1 MREDTK
7 EKRKILFF
15 SFVGAHYSRSSTI
28 LNFDSERYSKEFISL
43 PKGAFANFVAII
55 LMHHKIKLVDFY
67 VVMSPCHMV
76 APILKLL
83 SSKKVILDAGWSL
96 TDGQLSRSNK
106 IKDWPKLVRTYAID
120 LVAFHTADKVVVE
133 SNNQAARIVKLFG
146 IPKKKIEV
154 NFTGLDET
162 AFPLCERASRKMA
175 GLDLKLKSVD
185 RGLTV
190 VFRGKI
196 NNESGF
202 ENILEAARILEN
214 KVWFILVSGNLDT
227 SLSLPSNTIV
237 LSNLTNTEM
246 SEVYRKS
253 DIALGQ
259 LSRHP
264 RLNYTIPHKA
274 FEAGFFAKPYITANT
289 SGIRELYGPDSAI
302 FINDVSGGSLA
313 SEIVKLS
320 KLRDRLA
327 LTTFIHSDY
336 QRNASQAV
344 LNEKF
349 ELIIGNL

>member
-1 MREDTK
+1 MQEDVK

-15 SFVGAHYSRSSTI
+15 SFVGAHYSRSGTI

-43 PKGAFANFVAII
+43 PKGAFANLVAII
-55 LMHHKIKLVDFY
+55 LMNHKIKLVDFY

-83 SSKKVILDAGWSL
+83 SGKKVVLDAGWSL

-120 LVAFHTADKVVVE
+120 LVAFHTADKVIVE
-133 SNNQAARIVKLFG
+133 SNNQAVRINKLFG
-146 IPKKKIEV
+146 IPKEKIEV

-162 AFPLCERASRKMA
+162 AFPRRETASNEMVE
-175 GLDLKLKSVD
+175 LDLKLKSVD

-190 VFRGKI
+190 MFRGKI

-202 ENILEAARILEN
+202 ENILEAARILEH
-214 KVWFILVSGNLDT
+214 KVWFILVCGNLDASVT
-227 SLSLPSNTIV
+227 LPSNTIV
-237 LSNLTNTEM
+237 LSNLTNKEM

-259 LSRHP
+259 LSSHP

-289 SGIRELYGPDSAI
+289 SGIRELYGSDSAV
-302 FINDVSGGSLA
+302 FISDISGATLA
-313 SEIVKLS
+313 SEIIKLS
-320 KLRDRLA
+320 KASDRLA
-327 LTTFIHSDY
+327 LATLVHFDY
-336 QRNASQAV
+336 QRKASQAV

-349 ELIIGNL
+349 EGIVQNL